1 MSSHISAPH
10 SYYDARRRGGKHS
23 IIPAYTRIG
32 LKNNITTN
40 TYRTSSQ
47 EQANMVVP
55 IITHS
60 LIASVSNE
68 DVYDEEKSA
77 SYVGH
82 ETDAVD
88 VRRRIIHLS
97 QMSIVLYQ
105 K

>member
-1 MSSHISAPH
+1 
-10 SYYDARRRGGKHS
+10 
-23 IIPAYTRIG
+23 
-32 LKNNITTN
+32 
-40 TYRTSSQ
+40 
-47 EQANMVVP
+47 MVVP
-55 IITHS
+55 ITHS
-60 LIASVSNE
+60 LIASLSNE

-97 QMSIVLYQ
+97 QMSIVLFQ